1 MWVVGA
7 WSVGAGDK
15 ASSGA
20 MTKLGKNPTGQSLKR
35 QTNAVLT
42 GKCQCQ
48 PGGKQGAKNE
58 RGGHGKE
65 ISMGKGECADQF
77 RQASSAIS
85 TATHSLFAKS

>member
-1 MWVVGA
+1 MVGA
-7 WSVGAGDK
+7 WSVGAGDE

-20 MTKLGKNPTGQSLKR
+20 LTKLGKNPTGQSLKR

-42 GKCQCQ
+42 GKRQCQ
-48 PGGKQGAKNE
+48 PGGKQGAENG

-65 ISMGKGECADQF
+65 ISMGKGECVDQF

-85 TATHSLFAKS
+85 TATHPLFTKS